1 VLEMAGPIID
11 GILRGFNNN
20 DYHDYSKD
28 FSDIMLKAHG
38 KGKFEET
45 RDFIISKAGRY
56 VSRGDSQ
63 VMEQGSYLIVISKA
77 RFTKENEVLVK
88 VIFSA
93 DDTEHKVLG
102 LWFDSPKIR
111 ESL

>member
-1 VLEMAGPIID
+1 MD
-11 GILRGFNNN
+11 GILQGFNNN
-20 DYHDYSKD
+20 DYHEYSRD
-28 FSDIMLKAHG
+28 FSDVMLKAHG
-38 KGKFEET
+38 RAKFQET

-56 VSRGDSQ
+56 VSRGESQ
-63 VMEQGSYLIVISKA
+63 VMEQGSYIIVISKA

-88 VIFSA
+88 VVFSA
-93 DDTEHKVLG
+93 DDPEHKVMG